1 MNGYFRWDK
10 PKNTSV
16 IKRGKSTF
24 EVQIQRKKPQR
35 IGMNSPRRTRCL
47 AERQHAKIQ
56 LNRVGKSASTLN
68 ARAFIYT

>member
-24 EVQIQRKKPQR
+24 EVQIQRTKPQCW
-35 IGMNSPRRTRCL
+35 GPRRTRCL

-56 LNRVGKSASTLN
+56 LNRVGKSATTLN
-68 ARAFIYT
+68 ARAIIYS